1 VRARRDGEAGP
12 RAMVASAEA
21 DKAAPPGRAR
31 GRGSRAGPDGAMA
44 GERKEG
50 GKGERREGLTAR
62 RGRTASRERETCVG
76 GKGRGER
83 EIKEDA
89 VWGESGAD
97 GRAPPRGGGGGG
109 STHARE
115 KGGGGLGGG
124 VGLTGG
130 PHQGVAAAAVLPTR
144 AARAGRVEGVGAV
157 RPPRRQAGPRRG
169 WATRGEGK
177 EEGERA
183 ACLARPREAHGG
195 EGRGAGWATAGSW
208 PKKGGEREIP
218 LFYSF
223 PNFPI

>member
-1 VRARRDGEAGP
+1 
-12 RAMVASAEA
+12 
-21 DKAAPPGRAR
+21 
-31 GRGSRAGPDGAMA
+31 
-44 GERKEG
+44 
-50 GKGERREGLTAR
+50 
-62 RGRTASRERETCVG
+62 
-76 GKGRGER
+76 
-83 EIKEDA
+83 
-89 VWGESGAD
+89 
-97 GRAPPRGGGGGG
+97 
-109 STHARE
+109 
-115 KGGGGLGGG
+115 

-208 PKKGGEREIP
+208 PKKGGREKSPSFI
-218 LFYSF
+218 LFLIF
-223 PNFPI
+223 PFNLFSNACFHKLTQRTKIDAWTDMVQQPKYLTLGFYLHEISS